1 VTKEGP
7 GAALDKHG
15 GDVERCRKEAT
26 DSITESVVGNGFLL
40 KEGRFRLHI
49 RKKREVDALSL
60 ETFKVRLE
68 GLCAPDGAVG
78 ILVHCRVGL

>member
-26 DSITESVVGNGFLL
+26 DSITESVVAGPG
-40 KEGRFRLHI
+40 EM
-49 RKKREVDALSL
+49 VSY
-60 ETFKVRLE
+60 
-68 GLCAPDGAVG
+68 
-78 ILVHCRVGL
+78 